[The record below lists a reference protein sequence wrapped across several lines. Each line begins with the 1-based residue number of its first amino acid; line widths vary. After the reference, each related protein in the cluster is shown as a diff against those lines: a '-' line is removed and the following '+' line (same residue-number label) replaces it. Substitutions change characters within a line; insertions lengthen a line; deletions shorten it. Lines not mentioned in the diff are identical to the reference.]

1 MRSYRSARL
10 FMAATPP
17 LGMLIASFLK
27 LLGQDYPSPRDAKQ
41 RSLAPRVRKLSSDL
55 DAINCVQPIGYDFAG
70 RHPPSPD
77 VRISRTTAVGSPLTV
92 SFRNNVARKAQPCAL
107 DRAMLG
113 LGRSLL
119 CVEGWAQK
127 ASAAGGSDT

>member
-1 MRSYRSARL
+1 
-10 FMAATPP
+10 

-27 LLGQDYPSPRDAKQ
+27 LLGQDYPSLRDAKQ

-127 ASAAGGSDT
+127 APVAGGSDT